1 MMPLGSK
8 SCPAK
13 TDPAKFIRS
22 RCFRNIKGAAET
34 IRENNPLAG
43 CCAEVCPYG
52 QLCEQACSRTG
63 IDKPIEI
70 GKLQKFLVEMEK
82 REGMEFLHVEEKRDG
97 KIACVGAGPA
107 SLACARELAL
117 FGYDVTIYE
126 ANEKAGG
133 VLTYGIVPSRL
144 PQEVVDFDIATIEKL
159 GVTFKFNET
168 IDAARLEEL
177 KAEYDAVFVGTGL
190 WKSKVIDIPG
200 KDLDGVVSAIDFL
213 KDARLNK
220 ENMTLGDTVLVIGGG
235 DVAMDCVTTAKQLGA
250 KATIVYRR
258 TIEEAPADIDEVM
271 AVQSMGIPIIQEF
284 APGEIIGSEGHVTA
298 MKFNGRDNESE
309 LTMKADQVVFA
320 IGQAACDT
328 TKDIKAGGKVF
339 TGGDMVN
346 GGKTV
351 VQAVA
356 EGKDAAAMIAAY
368 LNK

>member
-1 MMPLGSK
+1 MSK
-8 SCPAK
+8 VIKKAYAEEMKQGYNLRTAMEEASRCLLCHDAPCSKTCPAK

-22 RCFRNIKGAAET
+22 LRFRNIKGAAET

-117 FGYDVTIYE
+117 FGYDVT
-126 ANEKAGG
+126 
-133 VLTYGIVPSRL
+133 
-144 PQEVVDFDIATIEKL
+144 L
-159 GVTFKFNET
+159 GVKFKFNET

-284 APGEIIGSEGHVTA
+284 APGEIIGSKGHVTA

>member
-1 MMPLGSK
+1 
-8 SCPAK
+8 
-13 TDPAKFIRS
+13 
-22 RCFRNIKGAAET
+22 
-34 IRENNPLAG
+34 
-43 CCAEVCPYG
+43 
-52 QLCEQACSRTG
+52 
-63 IDKPIEI
+63 
-70 GKLQKFLVEMEK
+70 
-82 REGMEFLHVEEKRDG
+82 
-97 KIACVGAGPA
+97 
-107 SLACARELAL
+107 
-117 FGYDVTIYE
+117 
-126 ANEKAGG
+126 
-133 VLTYGIVPSRL
+133 
-144 PQEVVDFDIATIEKL
+144 
-159 GVTFKFNET
+159 
-168 IDAARLEEL
+168 
-177 KAEYDAVFVGTGL
+177 
-190 WKSKVIDIPG
+190 
-200 KDLDGVVSAIDFL
+200 
-213 KDARLNK
+213 
-220 ENMTLGDTVLVIGGG
+220 MTLGDTVLVIGGG
-235 DVAMDCVTTAKQLGA
+235 DVAMDCVTTAKQLCA

-284 APGEIIGSEGHVTA
+284 APGEIIGSKGHVTA